1 MNIFYDTIYSSGL
14 DPAANFP
21 VERYLK
27 IHQSLKGRDDQSLIR
42 WKTPRLA
49 SSEEL
54 MLAHDEAYVQR
65 FLNDDLSKSE
75 IRRIGL
81 YPWKKEMVERTMRLT
96 GGSLDALNSVLD
108 GDLFAANL
116 GGGTHHAF
124 RSEGSGYC
132 IFNDLAICAEVA
144 LRRDN
149 ISRILILDLD
159 VHQGD
164 GTAEIFKD
172 DQRVFTVSLHGKRNF
187 PFKKA
192 TSDWDVEFEKGVD
205 DDNYITS
212 LDGVLNRLKRERF
225 DLIFFQA
232 GVDAL
237 AMDHLGTLALSRS
250 GMKSRNQK
258 VIHWRRAMGCPMV
271 IFMGGGYSRPI
282 EHTVDAFC
290 DLFMEFAQ
298 EFWD

>member
-1 MNIFYDTIYSSGL
+1 M
-14 DPAANFP
+14 
-21 VERYLK
+21 
-27 IHQSLKGRDDQSLIR
+27 
-42 WKTPRLA
+42 
-49 SSEEL
+49 
-54 MLAHDEAYVQR
+54 
-65 FLNDDLSKSE
+65 
-75 IRRIGL
+75 
-81 YPWKKEMVERTMRLT
+81 
-96 GGSLDALNSVLD
+96 
-108 GDLFAANL
+108 
-116 GGGTHHAF
+116 
-124 RSEGSGYC
+124 
-132 IFNDLAICAEVA
+132 
-144 LRRDN
+144 
-149 ISRILILDLD
+149 DLD

>member
-1 MNIFYDTIYSSGL
+1 
-14 DPAANFP
+14 
-21 VERYLK
+21 
-27 IHQSLKGRDDQSLIR
+27 
-42 WKTPRLA
+42 
-49 SSEEL
+49 

-192 TSDWDVEFEKGVD
+192 ASDWDVEFEKGVD

-212 LDGVLNRLKRERF
+212 LDGVLNQLKRERF

-258 VIHWRRAMGCPMV
+258 VIQWRREMGCPMV

>member
-1 MNIFYDTIYSSGL
+1 LNVYYDTIYSSGL

-212 LDGVLNRLKRERF
+212 LDGVLNRLKREQF

-250 GMKSRNQK
+250 GMKSRNEK

>member
-1 MNIFYDTIYSSGL
+1 MNIYYDTIYSSGL

-258 VIHWRRAMGCPMV
+258 VIHWRRVMGCPMV

>member
-1 MNIFYDTIYSSGL
+1 MNIYYDTIYSSGL

-21 VERYLK
+21 VERYIK
-27 IHQSLKGRDDQSLIR
+27 TYQSLKERDHQSLIR
-42 WKTPRLA
+42 WKTPRIA
-49 SSEEL
+49 SSEEIK
-54 MLAHDEAYVQR
+54 LAHDETYVQR

-81 YPWKKEMVERTMRLT
+81 SPWKNEMIERTMRLM
-96 GGSLDALNSVLD
+96 GGSLGALNSVLD

-144 LRRDN
+144 LRRDV

-212 LDGVLNRLKRERF
+212 LDGVLNQLKRERF

-250 GMKSRNQK
+250 GMKIRNQK
-258 VIHWRRAMGCPMV
+258 VIQWRRAMGCPIV
-271 IFMGGGYSRPI
+271 LFMGGGYSRPI

-290 DLFMEFAQ
+290 DLFIDFAKEFCN
-298 EFWD
+298 

>member
-1 MNIFYDTIYSSGL
+1 MNIYYDTIYSGGL

-21 VERYLK
+21 VERYIK
-27 IHQSLKGRDDQSLIR
+27 IHQSLKDRDHQFLIR

-49 SSEEL
+49 SSEEI

-124 RSEGSGYC
+124 RSKGSGYC

-212 LDGVLNRLKRERF
+212 LDGVLNQLKRERF

-232 GVDAL
+232 GVDTL

-250 GMKSRNQK
+250 GMRSRNQK
-258 VIHWRRAMGCPMV
+258 VIQWRRAMGCPMV

-282 EHTVDAFC
+282 EHTVEAFC

>member
-1 MNIFYDTIYSSGL
+1 MNVYYDTIYSSGL

-212 LDGVLNRLKRERF
+212 LDGVLNRLKREQF

-250 GMKSRNQK
+250 GMKSRNEK

>member
-1 MNIFYDTIYSSGL
+1 MCIRDRAYTAL
-14 DPAANFP
+14 H
-21 VERYLK
+21 L
-27 IHQSLKGRDDQSLIR
+27 IHQKL
-42 WKTPRLA
+42 
-49 SSEEL
+49 
-54 MLAHDEAYVQR
+54 V
-65 FLNDDLSKSE
+65 
-75 IRRIGL
+75 
-81 YPWKKEMVERTMRLT
+81 KK
-96 GGSLDALNSVLD
+96 
-108 GDLFAANL
+108 
-116 GGGTHHAF
+116 
-124 RSEGSGYC
+124 
-132 IFNDLAICAEVA
+132 
-144 LRRDN
+144 
-149 ISRILILDLD
+149 ILIFDCD

-232 GVDAL
+232 GVDTL

-250 GMKSRNQK
+250 GMRIRNQK
-258 VIHWRRAMGCPMV
+258 VIQWRRAMGCPMV

-282 EHTVDAFC
+282 EGTVDAFS
-290 DLFMEFAQ
+290 DLFIQVANEVIKTNKTN
-298 EFWD
+298 

>member
-212 LDGVLNRLKRERF
+212 LDGVLNRLKREQF

-250 GMKSRNQK
+250 GMKSRNEK